1 MASTLHLFV
10 FPHVEDRR
18 FVEIQLVDC
27 HQVVAANVILQ
38 IHFQSIG
45 DGLRCF
51 ELRPPD
57 EIYSKGKIL

>member
-1 MASTLHLFV
+1 MFHLFI

-18 FVEIQLVDC
+18 FVEIQLVDRD
-27 HQVVAANVILQ
+27 HQIVAANVVLQ
-38 IHFQSIG
+38 IHFQFIG

-51 ELRPPD
+51 QLRPPD